1 VSKPRKLQ
9 IPDLRRKAREGT
21 PLTMI
26 TCYDYSMAHFVEE
39 AGLDMVLVGDSLGM
53 TLLGFDSTLP
63 VTMEDMVRHAAA
75 VRRGAPG
82 QFLVGDLPYMS
93 YQPSN
98 AIAVKSAGRLMAEG
112 GCDAVKLEGG
122 REVVRRVEAIVE
134 AGIPVMGHIGLTPQS
149 ASSLGGFRLQ
159 GKTADAA
166 ARLIEDAAL
175 LEAAGVFALLVE
187 LVPDRVCRIV
197 TESAQI
203 PIIGLGSGPDAH
215 GQLLI
220 FHDLFGLY
228 PDFRPK
234 MAKLYRDLGAAVLE
248 GLKEYADDVRER
260 RFPAAEH
267 RFAMADDE
275 ITELERRLSTSR
287 RRRPLPS
294 SISSS

>member
-1 VSKPRKLQ
+1 VSKARKLQ
-9 IPDLRRKAREGT
+9 IPDLRAKARDGT

-26 TCYDYSMAHFVEE
+26 TCYDYSMAHFVGE
-39 AGLDMVLVGDSLGM
+39 AGIDMVLVGDSLGM

-63 VTMEDMVRHAAA
+63 VTMEDMVRHTAA
-75 VRRGAPG
+75 VRRGAPH

-98 AIAVKSAGRLMAEG
+98 ELAVQSAGRLMAEG

-122 REVVRRVEAIVE
+122 RQVLPRVEAIIT

-159 GKTADAA
+159 GKTAEAA

-175 LEAAGVFALLVE
+175 LEQAGVFALLVE

-197 TESAQI
+197 TESARI

-220 FHDLFGLY
+220 FHDVFGLY

-234 MAKLYRDLGAAVLE
+234 MAKVYRDVGAIVLE
-248 GLKEYADDVRER
+248 GVKEYASEVRER
-260 RFPAAEH
+260 RFPGEEH
-267 RFAMADDE
+267 RFGIADEEMA
-275 ITELERRLSTSR
+275 ELERRISTR
-287 RRRPLPS
+287 RS
-294 SISSS
+294 KKS

>member
-1 VSKPRKLQ
+1 MSKQKKLQ
-9 IPDLRRKAREGT
+9 IHDLRAKAREGT
-21 PLTMI
+21 PITMV
-26 TCYDYSMAHFVEE
+26 TCYDYSMAHLVEK
-39 AGLDMVLVGDSLGM
+39 AGLDVVLVGDSLGM

-63 VTMEDMVRHAAA
+63 VTMEDMGRHTAA

-82 QFLVGDLPYMS
+82 RFLIGDLPYMS

-98 AIAVKSAGRLMAEG
+98 EIAVKNAGRLMAEG

-122 REVVRRVEAIVE
+122 RAVVPRVEAIAG

-159 GKTADAA
+159 GKTAEAA
-166 ARLIEDAAL
+166 ARLLEDAKL
-175 LEAAGVFALLVE
+175 LEEAGVFSILVE
-187 LVPDRVCRIV
+187 LVPDRVCRII
-197 TESAQI
+197 TENARI

-234 MAKLYRDLGAAVLE
+234 MAKIYRDVGAVVLE
-248 GLKEYADDVRER
+248 GLKEYTDDVRER
-260 RFPAAEH
+260 RFPGEEH
-267 RFAMADDE
+267 RFGMAE
-275 ITELERRLSTSR
+275 EEMLELER
-287 RRRPLPS
+287 
-294 SISSS
+294 ISSAGRGKKV